1 MTLLTKQKFH
11 LQVDTKL
18 ICLQE
23 VLVWFERL
31 ISPCLPKTTGW
42 QCEVALAE
50 AFTNAVRHAHQ
61 DLPTST
67 PIDLEVELF
76 PNFLEMR
83 VWDFGR
89 PFDLNKTLL
98 ANEKNINSLEKE
110 GGRGLQFIKK
120 LTDELQYLN
129 LSDYR
134 NCLVIRKKYGNF
146 PSVENILEET
156 KTLVT

>member
-1 MTLLTKQKFH
+1 MISLTKQKFH

-23 VLVWFERL
+23 VLGWFERL
-31 ISPCLPKTTGW
+31 VSPCLPKTTGW

-61 DLPTST
+61 DLPSST

-76 PNFLEMR
+76 SHFLEMR

-89 PFDLNKTLL
+89 PFDLNETLL
-98 ANEKNINSLEKE
+98 ANEKNINSLETE

-120 LTDELQYLN
+120 LTDELQYLTI
-129 LSDYR
+129 SDYR
-134 NCLVIRKKYGNF
+134 NCLVIRKKYSSF
-146 PSVENILEET
+146 PSVENILEEAT
-156 KTLVT
+156 NLV